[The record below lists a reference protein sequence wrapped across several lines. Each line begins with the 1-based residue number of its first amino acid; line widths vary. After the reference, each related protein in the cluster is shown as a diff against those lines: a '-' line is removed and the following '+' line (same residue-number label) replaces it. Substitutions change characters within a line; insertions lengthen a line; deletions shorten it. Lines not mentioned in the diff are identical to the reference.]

1 MMHHQT
7 LYSKIKSL
15 EALKVCIQNDQAKGL
30 SIVFTNGCFDL
41 LHKGHVDYLSKAADL
56 GDKLIVAVNTDDSVR
71 RLGKSASR
79 PIQDQEARATVIAA
93 LESVAYVVLFN
104 EDTPFELIQTIAP
117 NVLVKG
123 SDYAVHQ
130 IVGADIVLANGGRVE
145 TIDFIQGYSTSAI
158 EQKILKG

>member
-15 EALKVCIQNDQAKGL
+15 EALKVCIQNDQANGL
-30 SIVFTNGCFDL
+30 SVVFTNGCFDL

-104 EDTPFELIQTIAP
+104 EDTPFELIQTLAP

>member
-1 MMHHQT
+1 MHHQT

-15 EALKVCIQNDQAKGL
+15 EALKVCIQNDQANGL

>member
-15 EALKVCIQNDQAKGL
+15 EALKVCIQNDQANGL

-104 EDTPFELIQTIAP
+104 EDTPFELIQTLAP

-123 SDYAVHQ
+123 SDYNVHQ

>member
-1 MMHHQT
+1 MHHQT

-104 EDTPFELIQTIAP
+104 EDTPFELIQTLAP

-123 SDYAVHQ
+123 SDYNVHQ

-158 EQKILKG
+158 EQNILKG

>member
-104 EDTPFELIQTIAP
+104 EDTPFELIQTLAP

-123 SDYAVHQ
+123 SDYNVHQ

>member
-1 MMHHQT
+1 MHHQT

-15 EALKVCIQNDQAKGL
+15 EALKVCIQNDQANGL

-104 EDTPFELIQTIAP
+104 EDTPFELIQTLAP

-123 SDYAVHQ
+123 GDYAVHQ

>member
-15 EALKVCIQNDQAKGL
+15 EALKVCIQNDQANGL
-30 SIVFTNGCFDL
+30 SVVFTNGCFDL

-79 PIQDQEARATVIAA
+79 PIQDHEARATVIAA

>member
-1 MMHHQT
+1 MHHQT

-15 EALKVCIQNDQAKGL
+15 EALKVCIQNDQANGL
-30 SIVFTNGCFDL
+30 SVVFTNGCFDL

-123 SDYAVHQ
+123 SDYNVHQ

>member
-1 MMHHQT
+1 MIHHQT

-15 EALKVCIQNDQAKGL
+15 EALKVCIQNDQANGL
-30 SIVFTNGCFDL
+30 SVVFTNGCFDL

-104 EDTPFELIQTIAP
+104 EDTPFELIQTLAP

>member
-1 MMHHQT
+1 MHHQT

-15 EALKVCIQNDQAKGL
+15 EALKVCIQNDQANGL
-30 SIVFTNGCFDL
+30 SVVFTNGCFDL

-104 EDTPFELIQTIAP
+104 EDTPFELIQTLAP

>member
-1 MMHHQT
+1 MHHQT

-15 EALKVCIQNDQAKGL
+15 EALKVCIQNDQANGL

-79 PIQDQEARATVIAA
+79 PIQNQEARATVIAA

-104 EDTPFELIQTIAP
+104 EDTPFELIQTLAP

-123 SDYAVHQ
+123 SDYNVHQ

>member
-15 EALKVCIQNDQAKGL
+15 EALKVCIQNDQANGL

-104 EDTPFELIQTIAP
+104 EDTPFELIQTLAP

-130 IVGADIVLANGGRVE
+130 IIGADIVLANGGRVE

>member
-1 MMHHQT
+1 MHHQT

-15 EALKVCIQNDQAKGL
+15 EALKACIQNDQANGL

-104 EDTPFELIQTIAP
+104 EDTPFELIQTLAP

>member
-1 MMHHQT
+1 MIHHQT

-15 EALKVCIQNDQAKGL
+15 EALKVCIQNDQANGL

-104 EDTPFELIQTIAP
+104 EDTPFELIQTLAP

>member
-71 RLGKSASR
+71 RLGKSTSR

-104 EDTPFELIQTIAP
+104 EDTPFELIQTLAP

-123 SDYAVHQ
+123 SDYNVHQ

>member
-15 EALKVCIQNDQAKGL
+15 EALKACIQNDQANGL
-30 SIVFTNGCFDL
+30 SVVFTNGCFDL

>member
-15 EALKVCIQNDQAKGL
+15 EALKVCIQNDQANGL
-30 SIVFTNGCFDL
+30 SVVFTNGCFDL

-130 IVGADIVLANGGRVE
+130 IVGADLVLANGGRVE

>member
-1 MMHHQT
+1 MHHQT

-71 RLGKSASR
+71 RLGKSTSR

-104 EDTPFELIQTIAP
+104 EDTPFELIQTLAP

>member
-1 MMHHQT
+1 MHHQT

-15 EALKVCIQNDQAKGL
+15 EALKVCIQNDQANGL
-30 SIVFTNGCFDL
+30 SVVFTNGCFDL

>member
-1 MMHHQT
+1 MHHQT

>member
-15 EALKVCIQNDQAKGL
+15 EALKVCIQNDQANGL

-79 PIQDQEARATVIAA
+79 PIQNQEARATVIAA

-104 EDTPFELIQTIAP
+104 EDTPFELIQTLAP

-123 SDYAVHQ
+123 SDYNVHQ

>member
-1 MMHHQT
+1 MHHQT

-15 EALKVCIQNDQAKGL
+15 EALKVCIQNDQANGL

-104 EDTPFELIQTIAP
+104 EDTPFELIQTLAP

-123 SDYAVHQ
+123 SDYNVHQ

>member
-1 MMHHQT
+1 MHHQT
-7 LYSKIKSL
+7 LYNKIKTL
-15 EALKVCIQNDQAKGL
+15 EALSQCIQSDQANGL

-56 GDKLIVAVNTDDSVR
+56 GDKLIVAVNTDDSVK

-79 PIQDQEARATVIAA
+79 PIQDQTARATVIAA
-93 LESVAYVVLFN
+93 LESVAYVVMFN
-104 EDTPFELIQTIAP
+104 EDTPFEIIQTLKP

-130 IVGADIVLANGGRVE
+130 IIGADIVLANGGRVE

-158 EQKILKG
+158 EQKILRG

>member
-1 MMHHQT
+1 MHHQT

-15 EALKVCIQNDQAKGL
+15 EALKVCIQNDQANGL

-104 EDTPFELIQTIAP
+104 EDTPFELIQTLAP

>member
-15 EALKVCIQNDQAKGL
+15 EALKVCIQNDQANGL
-30 SIVFTNGCFDL
+30 SVVFTNGCFDL

-79 PIQDQEARATVIAA
+79 PIQDQEARVTVIAA

>member
-15 EALKVCIQNDQAKGL
+15 EALKACIQNDQANGL

-104 EDTPFELIQTIAP
+104 EDTPFELIQTLAP

>member
-1 MMHHQT
+1 MHHQT

-15 EALKVCIQNDQAKGL
+15 EALKVCIQNDQANGL
-30 SIVFTNGCFDL
+30 SVVFTNGCFDL

-130 IVGADIVLANGGRVE
+130 IVGADLVLANGGRVE

>member
-1 MMHHQT
+1 MHHQT

-15 EALKVCIQNDQAKGL
+15 EALKVCIQNDQANGL
-30 SIVFTNGCFDL
+30 SVVFTNGCFDL

-93 LESVAYVVLFN
+93 LESVIYGVPSFVTVPCAASPLSLTDFSQIS
-104 EDTPFELIQTIAP
+104 TPFYPDES
-117 NVLVKG
+117 LVQQHCASLAYG
-123 SDYAVHQ
+123 Q
-130 IVGADIVLANGGRVE
+130 FTGEEIANG
-145 TIDFIQGYSTSAI
+145 TAW
-158 EQKILKG
+158 KLLNK

>member
-15 EALKVCIQNDQAKGL
+15 EALKVCIQNDQANGL
-30 SIVFTNGCFDL
+30 SVVFTNGCFDL

>member
-15 EALKVCIQNDQAKGL
+15 EALKFCIQNDQANGL

-104 EDTPFELIQTIAP
+104 EDTPFELIQTLAP

>member
-15 EALKVCIQNDQAKGL
+15 EALKVCIQNDQANGL

-104 EDTPFELIQTIAP
+104 EDTPFELIQTLAP